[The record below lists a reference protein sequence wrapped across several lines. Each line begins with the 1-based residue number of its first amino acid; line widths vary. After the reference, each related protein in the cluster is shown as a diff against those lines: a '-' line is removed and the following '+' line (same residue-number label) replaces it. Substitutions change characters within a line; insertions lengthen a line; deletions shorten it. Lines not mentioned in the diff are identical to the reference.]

1 MNEEK
6 EPVVP
11 VPAGVLAA
19 LEAVCTFTDCKTINH
34 HEMLEIISDCA
45 EEVEEGLSGTISML
59 SLAYVIFETEKTHGE
74 KAAKLEDFKA
84 RKKNSL
90 HDLSLIPLSILK
102 KCIGVM
108 NMNEKELLIALRLT
122 QHNHRILM
130 KMKNKQLEAKK

>member
-19 LEAVCTFTDCKTINH
+19 LEAECTLADYKTINH

-74 KAAKLEDFKA
+74 KAAKKLTSEIFGRFQGEKKEALA
-84 RKKNSL
+84 RFVADTIDKF
-90 HDLSLIPLSILK
+90 
-102 KCIGVM
+102 
-108 NMNEKELLIALRLT
+108 EKMYRGDEHER
-122 QHNHRILM
+122 H
-130 KMKNKQLEAKK
+130 

>member
-19 LEAVCTFTDCKTINH
+19 LEAACTLTDCKAINFKGA
-34 HEMLEIISDCA
+34 LEIISDCA

-74 KAAKLEDFKA
+74 KAAKKVTSE
-84 RKKNSL
+84 
-90 HDLSLIPLSILK
+90 ILGRFQGEK
-102 KCIGVM
+102 
-108 NMNEKELLIALRLT
+108 KELVARFVTDTIDDFERMY
-122 QHNHRILM
+122 RGG
-130 KMKNKQLEAKK
+130 KK